1 MLAVEFVDPADGRPS
16 PALASKMMEETRTRG
31 LLVGKGGLLGN
42 AIRMAPPLTLTA
54 EEADEGLEILRAALT
69 AL

>member
-1 MLAVEFVDPADGRPS
+1 
-16 PALASKMMEETRTRG
+16 MMEETRTRG
-31 LLVGKGGLLGN
+31 LLVGKGGLHGN

-54 EEADEGLEILRAALT
+54 EEADEGLEILRAAVA